1 MRRKREMDIVLAALV
16 RLFDGPCAG
25 RPGLD
30 GLTRWW
36 AWGNASPRWNAG
48 CAAAFPKTPRGELA
62 GGRGAGGRA
71 AAGHAGPC
79 GGALWLCG
87 LAHPA
92 LRFALEAVWCWQA
105 LAMRG
110 LRDESR
116 NVYRALTGGTLEQAR
131 AAVARIVG
139 GTPPPFPPEA

>member
-1 MRRKREMDIVLAALV
+1 MDIVLAALCGFLMDLALGDPAWMPHPV
-16 RLFDGPCAG
+16 VGMGKCIAALER
-25 RPGLD
+25 GL
-30 GLTRWW
+30 R
-36 AWGNASPRWNAG
+36 R
-48 CAAAFPKTPRGELA
+48 AFPKTPRGELA
-62 GGRGAGGRA
+62 AGAVLA
-71 AAGHAGPC
+71 AVLPLGTLGLAA
-79 GGALWLCG
+79 GALWLCG

-131 AAVARIVG
+131 AAVDRKSVV
-139 GTPPPFPPEA
+139 

>member
-1 MRRKREMDIVLAALV
+1 MLAAVLP
-16 RLFDGPCAG
+16 LGTL
-25 RPGLD
+25 GL
-30 GLTRWW
+30 
-36 AWGNASPRWNAG
+36 
-48 CAAAFPKTPRGELA
+48 AA
-62 GGRGAGGRA
+62 
-71 AAGHAGPC
+71 
-79 GGALWLCG
+79 GALWLCG

-139 GTPPPFPPEA
+139 RDTAALSAGGVTKAAVSKWELGQSLRAAGAVLQGGEHHGQHGGV